1 VLPVDSRSPG
11 STPSTR
17 HHAIGQHG
25 CCRADQP
32 QPTHLARGRDSHN
45 APRGE
50 SSSMLSEI
58 KFRADLEQSKIRW
71 ARCAESP
78 LRRRANPN
86 ARVSSKRERQRRS
99 AIKQS
104 TRARRR
110 HTALLRR
117 AVLVSLRR
125 VARSVQFRLKNPTNP
140 WGRWSG
146 KVEGA
151 PSLGY
156 VGGVCRRAFNIL
168 SGVKGQT
175 LNLLISCL
183 VSRGVG
189 H

>member
-1 VLPVDSRSPG
+1 
-11 STPSTR
+11 
-17 HHAIGQHG
+17 
-25 CCRADQP
+25 
-32 QPTHLARGRDSHN
+32 
-45 APRGE
+45 
-50 SSSMLSEI
+50 M
-58 KFRADLEQSKIRW
+58 
-71 ARCAESP
+71 
-78 LRRRANPN
+78 
-86 ARVSSKRERQRRS
+86 
-99 AIKQS
+99 KQS

-117 AVLVSLRR
+117 AVLVSLRFASLR
-125 VARSVQFRLKNPTNP
+125 SVARSVHLRLKNRTNP